1 VLSDELKD
9 AMRKSVP
16 LGRTGSDLDVAHAVK
31 FLASEEAGYITGEVL
46 KVNGGILM
54 G

>member
-1 VLSDELKD
+1 
-9 AMRKSVP
+9 
-16 LGRTGSDLDVAHAVK
+16 VK

>member
-1 VLSDELKD
+1 VIPEELKER
-9 AMRKSVP
+9 MRQSVP
-16 LGRTGSDLDVAHAVK
+16 LGRTGTDLDVANAVK